1 MAGKNPSPDEVAAAF
16 VEMNQDSGESLLT
29 RSLNSLGKPI
39 IVYREVRVSAVQI
52 RGKRGTALVRIESL
66 GASPN
71 SQTDTPLDLYCIGGF
86 VICYCYG
93 LPRPTG
99 DIDYYSAVPANLNLI
114 EMAGEGSA
122 LFRKY
127 KIQLHH
133 VTVTNLLEDYATRLT
148 EMFPR
153 VFKNLRLFAPDH
165 FDFILSKLE
174 RNSAKDRDD
183 ADYIF
188 KTRKLSPQI
197 LRERYEKELRPY
209 LSKESWHD
217 DPLEL
222 WIEIFE
228 KKNCMV
234 PENTR

>member
-1 MAGKNPSPDEVAAAF
+1 MHSDRKSKTGDSLPSPWKEF
-16 VEMNQDSGESLLT
+16 LLE
-29 RSLNSLGKPI
+29 L
-39 IVYREVRVSAVQI
+39 
-52 RGKRGTALVRIESL
+52 
-66 GASPN
+66 ASMLPE
-71 SQTDTPLDLYCIGGF
+71 PLDLHCIGGF
-86 VICYCYG
+86 VICYFYG

-122 LFRKY
+122 LAQKY

-133 VTVTNLLEDYATRLT
+133 VAVTNLPEDYPTRLT

-153 VFKNLRLFAPDH
+153 MFKDLRLFAPDPY
-165 FDFILSKLE
+165 DFILSKLE

-188 KTRKLSPQI
+188 KTKRLSSQI
-197 LRERYEKELRPY
+197 LRQRYEKELRPY
-209 LSKESWHD
+209 LSKENWHD
-217 DPLEL
+217 ATLKL

-228 KKNCMV
+228 ETN
-234 PENTR
+234 

>member
-1 MAGKNPSPDEVAAAF
+1 MPIDPKSEAS
-16 VEMNQDSGESLLT
+16 DSLSLPWKEFLAELD
-29 RSLNSLGKPI
+29 SMLS
-39 IVYREVRVSAVQI
+39 E
-52 RGKRGTALVRIESL
+52 
-66 GASPN
+66 
-71 SQTDTPLDLYCIGGF
+71 PLDLYCIGGF
-86 VICYCYG
+86 VICYFYG

-122 LFRKY
+122 LSKKY

-133 VTVTNLLEDYATRLT
+133 VAVTNLPEDYATRLT

-165 FDFILSKLE
+165 YDFILSKLE

-188 KTRKLSPQI
+188 KTKKLSPQI

-209 LSKESWHD
+209 LAKENWHD
-217 DPLEL
+217 DTLEL
-222 WIEIFE
+222 WIEIFG
-228 KKNCMV
+228 KTN
-234 PENTR
+234 